1 MENETSK
8 DLTMS
13 ESSLESSKNEL
24 VSKLFN
30 VQYHPVVF
38 EEKYEPEKGL
48 TIPMTQIGA
57 VGTAFKPLA
66 TAFQNVVAGGAG
78 GSGLYWV
85 DVPKGFHLAQFT
97 DKPGY
102 LGSSLSNVNNQGF
115 RQATL
120 NPLAFDPT
128 MLFMAAVLMSI
139 DKKLDAIKEGQQEIL
154 EFLQQKEKAKQR
166 GNLNFLNDILNN
178 YKYNF
183 ENATYKTNLHI
194 KVLDIK
200 QEAEQSILFYREQI
214 DKKLNKRSLLHSD
227 KNVKDKLI
235 AVRSELIEYQLAL
248 YLYAFSSFLEVLLL
262 ENYQS
267 AFLDDIKNKIKSYE
281 LSYNELYQTCHD
293 MVEAYSKTSVQSHM
307 LSGLAV
313 ASKAVGTAV
322 NKIPVVSKSQ
332 LDENLIAAGEKLTD
346 YKSKRIESTM
356 ECLEAK
362 ENSSVTPFIENITII
377 NLIYNQPIQMLFDQE
392 NIYIT
397 CGEVEE

>member
-1 MENETSK
+1 
-8 DLTMS
+8 
-13 ESSLESSKNEL
+13 
-24 VSKLFN
+24 
-30 VQYHPVVF
+30 
-38 EEKYEPEKGL
+38 
-48 TIPMTQIGA
+48 
-57 VGTAFKPLA
+57 
-66 TAFQNVVAGGAG
+66 
-78 GSGLYWV
+78 
-85 DVPKGFHLAQFT
+85 
-97 DKPGY
+97 
-102 LGSSLSNVNNQGF
+102 
-115 RQATL
+115 
-120 NPLAFDPT
+120 

-227 KNVKDKLI
+227 KNVRDKLI
-235 AVRSELIEYQLAL
+235 AVRSELVEYQLAL

-281 LSYNELYQTCHD
+281 QSYSELYHICYD
-293 MVEAYSKTSVQSHM
+293 MVEAYSQTSVQSHM
-307 LSGLAV
+307 LGALAV
-313 ASKAVGTAV
+313 ASKAVGTTV
-322 NKIPVVSKSQ
+322 NKIPVISKSQ
-332 LDENLIAAGEKLTD
+332 LDENLIASSDKLTD
-346 YKSKRIESTM
+346 YKAKRTEIT
-356 ECLEAK
+356 LERLEGK
-362 ENSSVTPFIENITII
+362 ENSSVEPFIENIIMI
-377 NLIYNQPIQMLFDQE
+377 DQLYNQPLQMLFDQE

-397 CGEVEE
+397 CGKVEE

>member
-1 MENETSK
+1 MENSNK
-8 DLTMS
+8 DLTIS
-13 ESSLESSKNEL
+13 ESSLVSSRNEL
-24 VSKLFN
+24 ISNLFS
-30 VQYHPVVF
+30 VQYHPAIF
-38 EEKYEPEKGL
+38 EEKHETEKSL
-48 TIPMTQIGA
+48 TIPITQIGA

-66 TAFQNVVAGGAG
+66 TAFQNVFAGGAG

-85 DVPKGFHLAQFT
+85 DVPKGFHLSHFSN
-97 DKPGY
+97 KPGY
-102 LGSSLSNVNNQGF
+102 LGSSLSNINNQGF

-214 DKKLNKRSLLHSD
+214 DKKLNNRSLLHSD
-227 KNVKDKLI
+227 KNVRDKLI
-235 AVRSELIEYQLAL
+235 AIRGELVEYQLAL

-267 AFLDDIKNKIKSYE
+267 AFLDDIKNKIKSCE
-281 LSYNELYQTCHD
+281 QSYSELYHICYD
-293 MVEAYSKTSVQSHM
+293 MVEAYSQTSVQSHM
-307 LSGLAV
+307 LGALAV

-322 NKIPVVSKSQ
+322 NKIPVISKSQ
-332 LDENLIAAGEKLTD
+332 LDENLIASSDKLTD
-346 YKSKRIESTM
+346 YKAKRTEIT
-356 ECLEAK
+356 LERLEGK
-362 ENSSVTPFIENITII
+362 ENSSVEPFIENIIMI
-377 NLIYNQPIQMLFDQE
+377 DQLYNQPLQMLFDQE

-397 CGEVEE
+397 CGKVEE